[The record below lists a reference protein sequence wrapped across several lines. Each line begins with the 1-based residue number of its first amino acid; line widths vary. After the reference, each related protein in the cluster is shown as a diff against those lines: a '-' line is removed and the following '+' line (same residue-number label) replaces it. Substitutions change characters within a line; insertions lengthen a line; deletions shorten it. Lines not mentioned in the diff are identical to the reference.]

1 MSWIRSGTSIW
12 KLVFPSDYSLKVV
25 HKVTKGYP
33 IFQTEVLDLYPQLN
47 GGQQLGVL
55 EACPV
60 LPLHILVIVHVIY
73 QYEKSSKKEERK
85 ERETCNY
92 FQKH

>member
-1 MSWIRSGTSIW
+1 MSDR
-12 KLVFPSDYSLKVV
+12 SLKVV
-25 HKVTKGYP
+25 HEVKKGYP
-33 IFQTEVLDLYPQLN
+33 TLRTEVPDPYPHSN